1 MCLRRLIKVN
11 THIPQ
16 PPHIAIEESSQN
28 LVFGGELYFH
38 ILLRCKCYETKHE
51 NFQKRF
57 VSPSFKSIFLKE
69 LKAFWFFLCMLTGGL
84 FKYLCY
90 FFYSPKCWKIWHIF
104 WILTVQGDWG
114 RAFWGYCGSRVLFRS
129 WCLTLYST
137 DPWGKFDLPSTQL
150 DQLCYNIFQ
159 LFLPLPSL

>member
-57 VSPSFKSIFLKE
+57 VSPSYKSIFLKE
-69 LKAFWFFLCMLTGGL
+69 LKAF
-84 FKYLCY
+84 
-90 FFYSPKCWKIWHIF
+90 
-104 WILTVQGDWG
+104 
-114 RAFWGYCGSRVLFRS
+114 
-129 WCLTLYST
+129 
-137 DPWGKFDLPSTQL
+137 
-150 DQLCYNIFQ
+150 
-159 LFLPLPSL
+159 